1 MSNKEYCKK
10 DNRQRKGKVMNKEK
24 DNSVEDMINILN
36 QLYLYAKV
44 CHDRPADYKEVIDG
58 LRNKY
63 PKLAK
68 RITGV
73 L

>member
-1 MSNKEYCKK
+1 
-10 DNRQRKGKVMNKEK
+10 MNKEK

-36 QLYLYAKV
+36 QLYLYAKI
-44 CHDRPADYKEVIDG
+44 CHNRPADYKEVIDG
-58 LRNKY
+58 LRKKY

>member
-1 MSNKEYCKK
+1 MKVNK
-10 DNRQRKGKVMNKEK
+10 KE
-24 DNSVEDMINILN
+24 NDMISILN

-44 CHDRPADYKEVIDG
+44 CHTRPADYKEVIDG
-58 LRNKY
+58 LRKKY
-63 PKLAK
+63 PDLKK